1 MSRLSAPTRALL
13 AGAVCLAILGGM
25 LGGHAW
31 PLWTG
36 EVVRMKVQPVDP
48 RDLFRGE
55 FVRLAMPAN
64 RMAVSDRPP
73 DTTDNNALS
82 VRPAGDWKS
91 AADLARYGQLP
102 RGSFVHVQL
111 EPTAAGDVQA
121 VSASPQPVAG
131 ARNLRG
137 RLRSVD
143 PSSGVIVVDYGL
155 DAFFMQEGTARPIE
169 DAIRAGR
176 KVEMDVAI
184 AASGRARIRNLVV
197 DGQVVGR

>member
-1 MSRLSAPTRALL
+1 MIRLSASTRALL
-13 AGAVCLAILGGM
+13 AGAVCLSILGGM
-25 LGGHAW
+25 LVGHAW

-55 FVRLAMPAN
+55 FVRLAMAAN
-64 RMAVSDRPP
+64 RLVVGDTPSVPTDTVNAVY
-73 DTTDNNALS
+73 
-82 VRPAGDWKS
+82 VRPVGDWES
-91 AADLARYGQLP
+91 AAAPRLYSQLP
-102 RGSFVHVQL
+102 RGSFVYVQL
-111 EPTAAGDVQA
+111 EPTATGDVQPVTISRA
-121 VSASPQPVAG
+121 PVAG

-137 RLRSVD
+137 RLLSD
-143 PSSGVIVVDYGL
+143 PSSGMLLVDYGL
-155 DAFFMQEGTARPIE
+155 DAFFMQEGTAKPIE

-184 AASGRARIRNLVV
+184 ASSGRARIRNLVV

>member
-1 MSRLSAPTRALL
+1 MSTLSAAARALL
-13 AGAVCLAILGGM
+13 AGAVCLAIVGGM
-25 LGGHAW
+25 LVGHAW

-55 FVRLAMPAN
+55 FVRLSMPAN
-64 RMAVSDRPP
+64 RMIVGDKPATPSEITGPIH
-73 DTTDNNALS
+73 
-82 VRPAGDWKS
+82 VRGAGDWRGT
-91 AADLARYGQLP
+91 DPGYRNLP
-102 RGSFVHVQL
+102 RGSVMYVQL
-111 EPTAAGDVQA
+111 ERSPAGDFQA
-121 VSASPQPVAG
+121 VSVSREPVAG

-137 RLRSVD
+137 RL
-143 PSSGVIVVDYGL
+143 SSSSSEVLTVDYGL

-184 AASGRARIRNLVV
+184 ASSGRARIRNLVV

>member
-1 MSRLSAPTRALL
+1 MSRLSAATRALL

-25 LGGHAW
+25 LVGHAW

-55 FVRLAMPAN
+55 FLRLSMPAN
-64 RMAVSDRPP
+64 RMIVGDKPATPSEITGPIH
-73 DTTDNNALS
+73 
-82 VRPAGDWKS
+82 VRGAGGWS
-91 AADLARYGQLP
+91 GADPGYRNLP
-102 RGSFVHVQL
+102 RGSVIHVQL
-111 EPTAAGDVQA
+111 EPDTAGEFQA
-121 VSASPQPVAG
+121 VSISPQPVAD

-137 RLRSVD
+137 RVWSWD
-143 PSSGVIVVDYGL
+143 SGVLIVNYGL
-155 DAFFMQEGTARPIE
+155 DAFFMQEGTAKPIE

-176 KVEMDVAI
+176 NVQMDVAI

-197 DGQVVGR
+197 EGQEVGR